1 MHWRRHLVPG
11 SIAAAIALAAPAAAG
26 AAVDTTL
33 NFAAGSVRVQDP
45 SPHSANEVR
54 FTIPNS
60 PTIRAFVDIRG
71 VGEAHIAMGS
81 PEALGVAHA
90 VYTTQSLPGCQVYS
104 GTTFGE
110 ADETV
115 TAAGIEFDIRKDE
128 LAPNINVV
136 LEDSAGGAA
145 NCAGFDGSTGRP
157 VSFDASGA
165 ITGLEWAQPGDA
177 TALRAFSG
185 PRAIV
190 LAWSPPADA
199 LGVRYEIREL
209 QPNGEFLPIGQA
221 STTSTTI
228 NGLTPGVPHTYVVHA
243 FRFWGGQWFSPN
255 ATGIAATVA
264 TELSSPPATGTVT
277 PPVKPT
283 VKGTAKKSAA
293 KKAARA
299 FALKGFRV
307 RASRGRVRVTL
318 PKLGKGQ
325 RIEIQRSTTAKKAKF
340 ARIATSKARTYTDRK
355 VRRGRSYRYRL
366 ILVAKDGSRS
376 LPSAALRVRVR

>member
-1 MHWRRHLVPG
+1 MHWRRHLVLGP
-11 SIAAAIALAAPAAAG
+11 IAAAIALVAPATAG

-33 NFAAGSVRVQDP
+33 SFAAGSVRVQDP
-45 SPHSANEVR
+45 SPASANEVR
-54 FTIPNS
+54 FTVPNS

-71 VGEAHIAMGS
+71 QGEAHIAMGS
-81 PEALGVAHA
+81 PTALGVAHA
-90 VYTTQSLPGCQVYS
+90 VYTTQSTAGCQVFS

-115 TAAGIEFDIRKDE
+115 TAAGLIFDIRKDE

-145 NCAGFDGSTGRP
+145 NCAGFDGSAGRP
-157 VSFDASGA
+157 VAFDPTGA
-165 ITGLEWAQPGDA
+165 ITGLEWQQPGNA

-190 LAWSPPADA
+190 LAWTPPADA

-221 STTSTTI
+221 TGSSTTI
-228 NGLTPGVPHTYVVHA
+228 NNLTPGVPHTYVVHA

-255 ATGIAATVA
+255 ATAIAATVA
-264 TELSSPPATGTVT
+264 SELPAPASGGGTTATPLPNRATSPTTRKV
-277 PPVKPT
+277 
-283 VKGTAKKSAA
+283 
-293 KKAARA
+293 ARA

-307 RASRGRVRVTL
+307 TASRGRVRVTL

-325 RIEIQRSTTAKKAKF
+325 KIEIQRSTTAKKARF
-340 ARIATSKARTYTDRK
+340 ARIATSKARTYFDRK
-355 VRRGRSYRYRL
+355 VRRGRTYRYRL

-376 LPSAALRVRVR
+376 APSGVLTVRVR